1 MEAEVHINEG
11 MPKMS
16 HIKKKKF
23 AQVSAFSKR
32 NSLLNNAWNLVL
44 DVVSNLV
51 PFLIEVLLEQQNFGA
66 LLLFCG
72 SYCKSVKNGTI
83 LQGLGSKKLKF
94 LIFVKNVELL

>member
-11 MPKMS
+11 MPKMF
-16 HIKKKKF
+16 HIKKKF

-51 PFLIEVLLEQQNFGA
+51 PFLIEVLLEQQLWSLASF
-66 LLLFCG
+66 LWF
-72 SYCKSVKNGTI
+72 I
-83 LQGLGSKKLKF
+83 L
-94 LIFVKNVELL
+94 

>member
-51 PFLIEVLLEQQNFGA
+51 SFLIEVLLEQKLWSLASF
-66 LLLFCG
+66 LWF
-72 SYCKSVKNGTI
+72 I
-83 LQGLGSKKLKF
+83 L
-94 LIFVKNVELL
+94 

>member
-16 HIKKKKF
+16 HIKKKF

-51 PFLIEVLLEQQNFGA
+51 PFLIEVLLEQKLWSLASF
-66 LLLFCG
+66 LWF
-72 SYCKSVKNGTI
+72 I
-83 LQGLGSKKLKF
+83 L
-94 LIFVKNVELL
+94 